1 MFQGLRQG
9 GLFYVLEKGEDL
21 NLKIGHVVSVS
32 NPQPKYNQFNGGQA
46 YGNQPEMV
54 VDVRVKIGEE
64 SVDFKQ
70 LNANM
75 NIANSG
81 NLVVSDSKDA
91 MSAEVEGLLR
101 NSKQIIES
109 VPYHEKV
116 ILSCDSM
123 LRELNPQFAKEKE
136 QEEKIG
142 MLEEKMGNIEG
153 TLNDMMGML
162 SKALGRNVS
171 NSKNNKED

>member
-1 MFQGLRQG
+1 MFQGLRTG
-9 GLFYVLEKGEDL
+9 GLFYVLEKGDEL
-21 NLKIGHVVSVS
+21 KLKIGHVVSVS
-32 NPQPKYNQFNGGQA
+32 NPQPKYNQISSMPT
-46 YGNQPEMV
+46 YSNQPEMV
-54 VDVRVKIGEE
+54 VDVKVKVGEE
-64 SVDFKQ
+64 NVDFKQ

-81 NLVVSDSKDA
+81 NVVVSDSKEA

-101 NSKQIIES
+101 TSRQIIDS

-116 ILSCDSM
+116 ILSCDAM

-162 SKALGRNVS
+162 SNVLGKKAP
-171 NSKNNKED
+171 SKIKEE